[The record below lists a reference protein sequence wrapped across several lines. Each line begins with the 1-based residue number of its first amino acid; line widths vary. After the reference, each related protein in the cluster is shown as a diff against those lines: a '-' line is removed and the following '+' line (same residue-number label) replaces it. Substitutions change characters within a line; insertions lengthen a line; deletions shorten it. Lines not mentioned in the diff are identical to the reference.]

1 VRAPCVALGEKTA
14 AGTRGRALSGRFLSE
29 REYWELLECDSVDEI
44 LAKLQ
49 KTPGYAGL
57 EVPPPGHRAELES
70 SLEGIPFAEGAE
82 LTVSVTGSRRLW
94 LEAWI
99 GLYDAETVKRVLR
112 KIYSGQEGPS
122 DIKYRFQ
129 SVPGKRLPQA
139 PLTEARSFQHVLE
152 ALRGTPWGPVLQE
165 PLKALAHSGGTLFAA
180 DMAVDSLALASLVR
194 VSRLVS
200 GTKKGTLADLFGTLA
215 DLQNLLWTIRGLRYF
230 GLGFEDMVNRLLPVR
245 HRLRFDTLRKLGRSR
260 DLEELWGHLGGT
272 VYGVIFGDRPV
283 MDSLELERR
292 VKTHLWEKARKILRK
307 GFPSFDALGAYLYL
321 RWQEVGDIKMIIED
335 IRYDYNRREAAFFL
349 GRPLLRGGAAPWRS

>member
-1 VRAPCVALGEKTA
+1 MRAPCAALGEKTA
-14 AGTRGRALSGRFLSE
+14 AGTRARALTSRLLSD
-29 REYWELLECDSVDEI
+29 REYWELFECDSVDEI
-44 LAKLQ
+44 LGKLR
-49 KTPGYAGL
+49 KTAGYAGL

-70 SLEGIPFAEGAE
+70 SLEGIPFEEGAK

-99 GLYDAETVKRVLR
+99 GLYDAETVKSVLR
-112 KIYSGQEGPS
+112 KIYSGQQGPS
-122 DIKYRFQ
+122 GIKYRFQ

-139 PLTEARSFQHVLE
+139 ALTEARSFQQVLE
-152 ALRGTPWGPVLQE
+152 ALRGTPWGPALQE
-165 PLKALAHSGGTLFAA
+165 PLKALARSGGTLFAA
-180 DMAVDSLALASLVR
+180 DMAVDSLALARLVR
-194 VSRLVS
+194 ASRLLS
-200 GTKKGTLADLFGTLA
+200 GTKNQTLADLFGTLG
-215 DLQNLLWTIRGLRYF
+215 DLQNLLWTIRGLSYF

-260 DLEELWGHLGGT
+260 DLEELWGHLGRT
-272 VYGVIFGDRPV
+272 AYGGVFGDRPV
-283 MDSLELERR
+283 TDSLELERR
-292 VKTHLWEKARKILRK
+292 VKTHLWEKARTILRK